1 MTTDDSAN
9 PPTTPPSG
17 PPPDEPGTPASAPA
31 PRETPPEKPKKRRRY
46 RVLTALLRTLVFMV
60 FLVVLAGGL
69 LYGAITTERGTRLA
83 WQTAVSVLGGRLAGT
98 VVGGSLASGVR
109 LKDVAWRSSLDVK
122 GNDKGDEITIDRI
135 SGRWGLTR
143 SPWRFTVDYLHLGTI
158 DARIV
163 PSPASTEPTVLPQDL
178 ELPMQLDVRDLR
190 VEKLVLHEGTSTS
203 EYSGLIFRGR
213 SDGRHHEASVERL
226 DTPFGALTAEA
237 KLDGV
242 RPFAL
247 TGNAGYSGKVNEE
260 PVQVR
265 AHVSGTLEALVADL
279 DATGM
284 KLAGQARV
292 EAAPFADVPLTRA
305 TLAFDHVNP
314 QAFSPGAPFADLAV
328 RADLAPVTGQAPEKT
343 MAGGAPSASGAVA
356 AGKAPA
362 STSDFVVAGQVSI
375 VNAKPGEIGEH
386 LLPLIDAHAD
396 VRLDAREQRI
406 SNLNVR
412 LVKNA
417 TLTGGGALAGGKGKF
432 DLRVA
437 GLDLNTFEASVRQT
451 ALAGPI
457 GITLDGSKQAITFDL
472 ADPKAALRAQA
483 QVTQDPAQIAFNN
496 VRVSSGKGRID
507 LSGALKH
514 DAHSSYD
521 VKAVL
526 TDFDPLS
533 LMAPGK
539 ASAGKA
545 AAGKAGKQAGKRALG
560 ASSTPGTPG
569 AASKQ
574 ASRET
579 GKPAAAANSAAPA
592 ANRSIEARVNG
603 TLTATGVLGPTL
615 TTKAQFKL
623 GESVYDGKPLTGAG
637 TIQLAGSRILP
648 SSVNLSIAGNTVDLN
663 GSFGTPRDRLKF
675 HVDAPQLDRLGFG
688 LAGFVQA
695 DGDVTGSFPHPNV
708 ELAYKADNVA
718 FGENRLGHAEGRAE
732 LRDGAHGA
740 MMFTADARDLSSNG
754 VELKTLT
761 AQLTGTR
768 AKHTLQA
775 AAAGSVH
782 GRPVDLTLAADG
794 SLTDSR
800 EGTRWDGTVTRLA
813 NKGMPALNLASP
825 LTVSA
830 GPQRVVLG
838 ATRLTLEGA
847 TLDLKSFALDHGNI
861 RTAGSLS
868 NVSVARL
875 LEIQQ
880 ELTGQ
885 RPPVKTDLVFD
896 SDWDLNVGQT
906 ASGYWQ
912 IKRRVGDVTLDTGR
926 GVSSLGI
933 TDILARAEFGDGR
946 RLAAKVHAQASRL
959 GTVDAN
965 VTVPLGVRDGFL
977 AINEDAPLSGAVN
990 AEVPSLTTTGGLFGP
1005 SYLLDGHLALKLTIA
1020 GTAAKPNL
1028 SGSLTGDNLSAT
1040 LVDQGVQLK
1049 NGVIRIALSEN
1060 LVDFQNVEFHGGD
1073 GTLRATGRVRLDSA
1087 EPDLTANIVADKLE
1101 LFASPDRQLS
1111 LSGSAT
1117 VANGGTAG
1125 IDING
1130 KFRVNKA
1137 LFDMPEQAAPHLGDD
1152 VVIVRSDGTVQ
1163 GQAQEIEAT
1172 NKPVGRFAPRA
1183 NVDLN
1188 LGDNFRF
1195 RGQGADLGLR
1205 GTITALSAP
1214 NLPLRAIGN
1223 VRVTEGSTYTA
1234 FGRKLAIENGFF
1246 TFNGPVANPGINIL
1260 AMRRNQEVE
1269 AGVQVTGTI
1278 QTPVAKL
1285 VSEPNVPD
1293 NEKLSWLL
1301 FGHGTDQGN
1310 NLGQQSTMT
1319 TALALLGSATG
1330 KRVAQ
1335 TIGLDEFTVGRSE
1348 VGLTDPQVVMVSKAI
1363 NEWLV
1368 LGYEQGLQA
1377 ADNAFKATLNLT
1389 RFWSVSLYGG
1399 TFQGMDLNFTRRFD
1413 SLFGGR

>member
-1 MTTDDSAN
+1 MTTDSPAN
-9 PPTTPPSG
+9 PPATPPPG
-17 PPPDEPGTPASAPA
+17 PPPDDQPAGGAPGSPA
-31 PRETPPEKPKKRRRY
+31 PRGTPPRRR
-46 RVLTALLRTLVFMV
+46 VLKALGRTVVFIV
-60 FLVVLAGGL
+60 FLAVLAIGA
-69 LYGAITTERGTRLA
+69 LYGAIATGRGTRLA
-83 WQTAVSVLGGRLAGT
+83 WQAAVSVLGGRLAGT
-98 VVGGSLASGVR
+98 FDGGSLATGVR
-109 LKDVAWRSSLDVK
+109 LSNVRWRSSLD
-122 GNDKGDEITIDRI
+122 GKGDEIRIDRI
-135 SGRWGLTR
+135 AGSWGLTR
-143 SPWRFTVDYLHLGTI
+143 SPWRFTVGYLRVGTI
-158 DARIV
+158 DARLA
-163 PSPASTEPTVLPQDL
+163 PSPPSTEPTVLPQDL
-178 ELPMQLDVRDLR
+178 QLPMQLEVRDLR
-190 VEKLVLHEGTSTS
+190 VDKLVLHEGTSTT
-203 EYSGLIFRGR
+203 EYARLIFHGR

-226 DTPFGALTAEA
+226 DTPFGAVTAEA

-247 TGNAGYSGKVNEE
+247 SGNAGYSGKVAEE

-265 AHVSGTLEALVADL
+265 ARVSGTLEALVADL

-292 EAAPFADVPLTRA
+292 EAAPFSDVPLTRA

-314 QAFSPGAPFADLAV
+314 QAFSQGAPFADLAV
-328 RADLAPVTGQAPEKT
+328 RAELAPVTGPEGAKA
-343 MAGGAPSASGAVA
+343 AGSGTGSASSASGASHASTGASTHTA
-356 AGKAPA
+356 APKPA
-362 STSDFVVAGQVSI
+362 STASAAGFAVAGRVSI
-375 VNAKPGEIGEH
+375 VNAKAGGIGEH
-386 LLPLIDAHAD
+386 LLPIIDARAD

-417 TLTGGGALAGGKGKF
+417 TLTGDGAFAGGKGKF
-432 DLRVA
+432 DLRAA
-437 GLDLNTFEASVRQT
+437 GLDLNTFEASVRPT

-457 GITLDGSKQAITFDL
+457 GITLDGAKQAVVFDL

-483 QVTQDPAQIAFNN
+483 HVAQDPAQIAFDN
-496 VRVSSGKGRID
+496 VRVSSGNGRID
-507 LSGALKH
+507 LSGTLKH
-514 DAHSSYD
+514 DANASYS
-521 VKAVL
+521 VKAAL

-533 LMAPGK
+533 LMAP
-539 ASAGKA
+539 A
-545 AAGKAGKQAGKRALG
+545 
-560 ASSTPGTPG
+560 
-569 AASKQ
+569 
-574 ASRET
+574 
-579 GKPAAAANSAAPA
+579 KPAAAAKRP
-592 ANRSIEARVNG
+592 IEARVNG
-603 TLTATGVLGPTL
+603 TLSATGALGPTL

-623 GESVYDGKPLTGAG
+623 GDSVYDGMPLTGAG
-637 TIQLAGSRILP
+637 TVQLAGSRILP
-648 SSVNLSIAGNTVDLN
+648 SSVNLSIAGNQVDLN
-663 GSFGTPRDRLKF
+663 GSFGTPRDRLQF

-688 LAGFVQA
+688 LAGLVRA
-695 DGDVTGSFPHPNV
+695 DGDITGSFAHPNV
-708 ELAYKADNVA
+708 ALAYKADGVV

-732 LRDGAHGA
+732 LRDGARGA
-740 MMFTADARDLSSNG
+740 MVFTADARDLSSNG
-754 VELKTLT
+754 IELKTLT

-768 AKHTLQA
+768 AKHALQA
-775 AAAGSVH
+775 AAAGTVH
-782 GRPVDLTLAADG
+782 GRPVGLTLAADG
-794 SLTDSR
+794 GLTETR

-813 NKGMPALNLASP
+813 NKGMPALNLEAP
-825 LTVSA
+825 VTVSA
-830 GPQRVVLG
+830 GLERAVLG

-847 TLDLKSFALDHGNI
+847 VLDLKSLALDHGTI
-861 RTAGSLS
+861 RSAGSLT

-885 RPPVKTDLVFD
+885 RPPVRTDLVFD
-896 SDWDLNVGQT
+896 SDWNLNVGQT
-906 ASGYWQ
+906 ASGYFQ
-912 IKRRVGDVTLDTGR
+912 IKRRGGDLTLDTGR
-926 GVSSLGI
+926 GVAALGI
-933 TDILARAEFGDGR
+933 TDIAARAEFGEGR
-946 RLAAKVHAQASRL
+946 RLAATVHAQASRI
-959 GTVDAN
+959 GIVEAN
-965 VTVPLGVRDGFL
+965 VAVPLTPRDGFL
-977 AINEDAPLSGAVN
+977 AIAEDAPLSGAVN
-990 AEVPSLTTTGGLFGP
+990 ADVPSLTTTGGLFGP
-1005 SYLLDGHLALKLTIA
+1005 SYLLAGHLALKLTVA
-1020 GTAAKPNL
+1020 GTAKKPSL
-1028 SGSLTGDNLSAT
+1028 SGALTGDGLSAT

-1049 NGVIRIALSEN
+1049 NGVIRIVLSEN

-1087 EPDLTANIVADKLE
+1087 SDEPDLTASIVADKLD
-1101 LFASPDRQLS
+1101 LFASPDRRLS
-1111 LSGSAT
+1111 LTGSAT

-1130 KFRVNKA
+1130 KFKVDRA

-1152 VVIVRSDGTVQ
+1152 VVIVRSDGTVR
-1163 GQAQEIEAT
+1163 GQAQEADPT

-1183 NVDLN
+1183 NVDIN

-1214 NLPLRAIGN
+1214 NMPLRAVGN
-1223 VRVTEGSTYTA
+1223 VRVTEGSTYTS

-1278 QTPVAKL
+1278 QSPVAKL

-1335 TIGLDEFTVGRSE
+1335 TFGLDEFSVGRSD

-1363 NEWLV
+1363 SERLV
-1368 LGYEQGLQA
+1368 LGYEQGLQTA
-1377 ADNAFKATLNLT
+1377 SNAFKATLNLT
-1389 RFWSVSLYGG
+1389 RFWSVSAYGG
-1399 TFQGMDLNFTRRFD
+1399 TFQGLDLNYTKRFD